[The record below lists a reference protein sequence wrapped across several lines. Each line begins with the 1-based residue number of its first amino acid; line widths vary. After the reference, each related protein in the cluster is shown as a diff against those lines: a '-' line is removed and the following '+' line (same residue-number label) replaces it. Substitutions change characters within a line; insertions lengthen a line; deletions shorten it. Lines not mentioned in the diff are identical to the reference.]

1 MDDDHNRAGRK
12 PPQRKGL
19 AMRPRLPRRRPT
31 WKLILG
37 ILAALVLLAYALAPA
52 VRAVTLV
59 GNRHAR
65 SAPDARAAGLP
76 VQEVHF
82 TATDGVRLA
91 GWLAVASPNA
101 PTIILVHGFKGTRT
115 GMLPWARFL
124 FAAGYNVLLY
134 DSRGCG
140 ESAGW
145 GIGLGATEPL
155 DIIGAV
161 RYLAAR
167 PDLRVKRFGALG
179 VSLGAGEV
187 LLAAAR
193 EPSLVAVVAD
203 SPWADEHAQV
213 DRMGSLPL
221 GPLTVPALPY
231 EPALVDAL
239 IGAPLAGARPL
250 DTIPQIAP
258 RAVLLIASADDTNTT
273 TPLAGVHRLYAAA
286 GQPKDE
292 WIAPSG
298 GHAGAL
304 IAHPA
309 EYEAR
314 VLTFFG
320 HYLGAA

>member
-1 MDDDHNRAGRK
+1 MDGTQYDMSNARHG
-12 PPQRKGL
+12 QVL
-19 AMRPRLPRRRPT
+19 PRLDRRWRLRAA
-31 WKLILG
+31 LIAVLV
-37 ILAALVLLAYALAPA
+37 LVLLGYAIAPA
-52 VRAVTLV
+52 IRAVTLV
-59 GNRHAR
+59 GNGHAR
-65 SAPDARAAGLP
+65 SAPDARTAALP

-82 TATDGVRLA
+82 AATDGVRLA
-91 GWLAVASPNA
+91 GWIAVASPDA
-101 PTIILVHGFKGTRT
+101 PTIILVHGFKGTRA

-145 GIGLGATEPL
+145 AIGLGATEPR
-155 DIIGAV
+155 DVIGAV

-179 VSLGAGEV
+179 VSLGAGDV

-193 EPSLVAVVAD
+193 EPSLRAVVAD
-203 SPWADEHAQV
+203 SPWTDEHAQI
-213 DRMGSLPL
+213 DRMSSLPL
-221 GPLTVPALPY
+221 GPLAVPTLPY

-250 DTIPQIAP
+250 DAIPSIAP
-258 RAVLLIASADDTNTT
+258 RAVLLISTADDTNTT
-273 TPLAGVHRLYAAA
+273 TPLAGVRQLYAAA

-292 WIAPSG
+292 WIAPNG

-304 IAHPA
+304 FAHQT

-314 VLTFFG
+314 VLGFFG
-320 HYLGAA
+320 SYLRAA